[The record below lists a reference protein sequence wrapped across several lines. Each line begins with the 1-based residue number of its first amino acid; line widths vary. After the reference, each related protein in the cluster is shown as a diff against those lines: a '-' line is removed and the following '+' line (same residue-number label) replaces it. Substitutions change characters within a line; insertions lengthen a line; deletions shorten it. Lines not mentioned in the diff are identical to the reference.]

1 MYKHEG
7 PETGGRLN
15 PNPSPAPSGRT
26 GAAVIVPCAGQ
37 GLRMGGKTAKQFLAV
52 EGKPVLAYTLSCLE
66 AHPRIQ
72 RVVLVVPDGWQHKIQ
87 AEILTVF
94 GFGKVTD
101 VIAGGAT
108 RQASVACGLA
118 ALGSW
123 EGPLLVHDGVRP
135 LTPPEVFDRVI
146 DSVLECG
153 TGIAAL
159 PVTDTIKRASDRGWI
174 VDTVPRHDLWRV
186 QTPQGFWPD
195 ALRGAYAAA
204 ERSGFSGT
212 DDASLLEACHQPV
225 RLVPGD
231 PWNVKITY
239 PEDLALMEARLRHIK
254 QTDIKGS
261 VICG

>member
-1 MYKHEG
+1 M
-7 PETGGRLN
+7 
-15 PNPSPAPSGRT
+15 

-37 GLRMGGKTAKQFLAV
+37 GLRMGGGTAKQFLAV
-52 EGKPVLAYTLSCLE
+52 DGKPVLAYTLSCLE

-72 RVVLVVPDGWQHKIQ
+72 RVILVVPEGWQHTIQ
-87 AEILTVF
+87 AEVLETYSF
-94 GFGKVTD
+94 RKVTD
-101 VIAGGAT
+101 VAVGGAT

-118 ALGSW
+118 VLGPW

-135 LTPPEVFDRVI
+135 LTSPEVFDRVI
-146 DSVLECG
+146 DSVLEYG

-159 PVTDTIKRASDRGWI
+159 PVTDTIKRADDRGW
-174 VDTVPRHDLWRV
+174 VLETVPRHDLYRV

-195 ALRGAYAAA
+195 LLREAYAAA
-204 ERSGFSGT
+204 EGSGFAGT

-254 QTDIKGS
+254 QTDIKEA
-261 VICG
+261 